1 MHDIAARVSI
11 LIDYARIINMAEGK
25 EGKNDFVWL
34 LLIVF
39 IILGALLAASVWY
52 PYYPEGAPE
61 SERVLHTFGAGA
73 GTLGYT
79 QNYVSRVQEYGDFG
93 VGVPQEEVLTS
104 APMIEVSAGLLGGE
118 RESFDLAAPDYVQD
132 WKKGGSITFRV
143 SETNQYGDLVVRW
156 NGDEVYRGRASVGE
170 YDIDLEAAQIKGQN
184 TLEVY
189 ADGPGLMFWATT
201 VYQLKDLE
209 AKASYGPA
217 KFLDF
222 AVSQDELETLDHFE
236 LAWYTKSRRGNLSV
250 SINGGEIYNA
260 YPERDVSIS
269 FTDTA
274 LGSSILRPGNNRL
287 MFASVNATDSFEL
300 SDVLINT
307 HVSRSQKT
315 VKEKVTITHEQMQRI
330 QARGASLT
338 IYVTKIDKAGR
349 ITLSVNEQQSGS
361 VEGKVGVNTVAVN
374 KALVKEG
381 ENWFEISST
390 GAFTVSEAKVEMA

>member
-1 MHDIAARVSI
+1 
-11 LIDYARIINMAEGK
+11 MAEGN

-39 IILGALLAASVWY
+39 IILGLLLAASVWY
-52 PYYPEGAPE
+52 PYYPGGAPE
-61 SERVLHTFGAGA
+61 SERVLHTFSAGV

-93 VGVPQEEVLTS
+93 VGVPQEEVLES
-104 APMIEVSAGLLGGE
+104 APMLEVTAGLLGGE
-118 RESFDLAAPDYVQD
+118 REDFDLTAPDYVQE
-132 WKKGGSITFRV
+132 WKKGGIITFRV
-143 SETNQYGDLVVRW
+143 SDTNQYGDLVVRW

-170 YDIDLEAAQIKGQN
+170 YEIELQPEQVKGQN

-201 VYQLKDLE
+201 VYQIKDFV
-209 AKASYGPA
+209 ASASYGPA

-250 SINGGEIYNA
+250 KINGGEIYNA

-269 FTDTA
+269 FTDA
-274 LGSSILRPGNNRL
+274 SLGSSMLRPGNNRL
-287 MFASVNATDSFEL
+287 MFSAMNATDSFEL

-307 HVSRSQKT
+307 HVSRSQRM
-315 VKEKVTITHEQMQRI
+315 VKEKVTVTHDQMQRI
-330 QARGASLT
+330 QVRGASLS
-338 IYVTKIDKAGR
+338 IYVTRIEKAGS
-349 ITLSVNEQQSGS
+349 ITLKVNEQQSGS
-361 VEGKVGVNTVAVN
+361 TQGKVGVNTVAVN

-390 GAFTVSEAKVEMA
+390 GAFDISEAKIETA